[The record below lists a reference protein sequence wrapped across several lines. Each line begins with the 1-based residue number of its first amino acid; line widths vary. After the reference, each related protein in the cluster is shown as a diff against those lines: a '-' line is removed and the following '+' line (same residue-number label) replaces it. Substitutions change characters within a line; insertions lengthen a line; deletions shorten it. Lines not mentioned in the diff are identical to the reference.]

1 MVYYLVLAFK
11 CNINIQI
18 DRIRYAEMGNTM
30 PTTSGKTPV
39 LPPYWAKN
47 QVLLYAD
54 NGRYAYLVIPPIS
67 PFVLFCV
74 VFFLFFYFF
83 GKKHQD

>member
-1 MVYYLVLAFK
+1 VFNGVLLIK
-11 CNINIQI
+11 K
-18 DRIRYAEMGNTM
+18 IRYAEMGNTM

-54 NGRYAYLVIPPIS
+54 NGRCVVAALLPS
-67 PFVLFCV
+67 PFNLI
-74 VFFLFFYFF
+74 L
-83 GKKHQD
+83 